1 MAEVR
6 QASPHFE
13 CHFVLWPLH
22 VRQAEEV
29 GIKPTLKMLKL
40 GFMYSKI
47 AQDLF
52 FPGNMW
58 VFFSCTTLS
67 VRAVQASLDLT
78 SLRNEKILTKTG
90 SSAVLAV
97 IETMQLGSEHECPIK
112 RSIPSRQRSEFTK
125 RGGGGAGK
133 ERNIRKR
140 RKPVGN
146 RNNLS
151 NSQGNN
157 QLFGLEA
164 VPQESAQY

>member
-1 MAEVR
+1 MR

-90 SSAVLAV
+90 SSAILAV

-112 RSIPSRQRSEFTK
+112 RSIPSRQHSEFTK
-125 RGGGGAGK
+125 R
-133 ERNIRKR
+133 RRRSRKGMEYQKGYQKTR
-140 RKPVGN
+140 ETCRK
-146 RNNLS
+146 
-151 NSQGNN
+151 
-157 QLFGLEA
+157 
-164 VPQESAQY
+164 QEQSFKLTR

>member
-52 FPGNMW
+52 
-58 VFFSCTTLS
+58 S
-67 VRAVQASLDLT
+67 QKH
-78 SLRNEKILTKTG
+78 LRC
-90 SSAVLAV
+90 
-97 IETMQLGSEHECPIK
+97 LGS
-112 RSIPSRQRSEFTK
+112 RLVALA
-125 RGGGGAGK
+125 AG
-133 ERNIRKR
+133 ERD
-140 RKPVGN
+140 
-146 RNNLS
+146 
-151 NSQGNN
+151 
-157 QLFGLEA
+157 
-164 VPQESAQY
+164 

>member
-1 MAEVR
+1 
-6 QASPHFE
+6 
-13 CHFVLWPLH
+13 
-22 VRQAEEV
+22 
-29 GIKPTLKMLKL
+29 
-40 GFMYSKI
+40 
-47 AQDLF
+47 
-52 FPGNMW
+52 MW

-90 SSAVLAV
+90 SSAILAV

-112 RSIPSRQRSEFTK
+112 RSIPSRQHSEFTK
-125 RGGGGAGK
+125 RGGGGGAGK
-133 ERNIRKR
+133 EWNIRKDIR
-140 RKPVGN
+140 KRGKPVGN

>member
-125 RGGGGAGK
+125 RGGGAGK

>member
-1 MAEVR
+1 MPFCPLAAPC
-6 QASPHFE
+6 QASRRGWHQANSEDAEARFHVFE
-13 CHFVLWPLH
+13 D
-22 VRQAEEV
+22 RAR
-29 GIKPTLKMLKL
+29 
-40 GFMYSKI
+40 S
-47 AQDLF
+47 F

-90 SSAVLAV
+90 SSAILAV

-112 RSIPSRQRSEFTK
+112 RSIPSRQHSEFTK

-133 ERNIRKR
+133 EWNIRKDIR
-140 RKPVGN
+140 KRGKPVGN